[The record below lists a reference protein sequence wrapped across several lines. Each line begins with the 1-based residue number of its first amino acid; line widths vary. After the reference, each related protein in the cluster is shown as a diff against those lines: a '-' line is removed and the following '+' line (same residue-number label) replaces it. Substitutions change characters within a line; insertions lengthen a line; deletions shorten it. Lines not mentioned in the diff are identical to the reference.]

1 MHTRALWVL
10 CRSQPPPIKVHLI
23 SQPTSLLTCE
33 IPLVFNNLYTTQFQ
47 SCGSVPHF
55 ASFEHKAPAQRNNDH
70 NLESLR
76 LKF

>member
-10 CRSQPPPIKVHLI
+10 CRSQPPAIKVHLI

-55 ASFEHKAPAQRNNDH
+55 LASSTRLQH
-70 NLESLR
+70 NGIMTIILSH
-76 LKF
+76 